1 LPARDADEEEG
12 DDDDDDGG
20 GGGVI
25 AAIQARPRIG
35 VVLRVGATVK
45 G

>member
-12 DDDDDDGG
+12 DDDDDDD
-20 GGGVI
+20 GGGVA

-35 VVLRVGATVK
+35 VVLRVGATMK